1 MVITT
6 GTVVAGNRAV
16 TSVAAEF
23 RRSEGEAAG
32 IAILE
37 SSERPGGSRE
47 AAEVVVTTGTVV
59 TGTNPRGADQDA
71 PVTVE
76 EEGSG
81 EAAGSQARA
90 PGTGAGAAPDPVL
103 IHQIWIPNPMT
114 IV

>member
-23 RRSEGEAAG
+23 RRSEGEGEAAG

-47 AAEVVVTTGTVV
+47 AAEVVVTIGTVV
-59 TGTNPRGADQDA
+59 AGTNPRGADQYA
-71 PVTVE
+71 PVTLE

-90 PGTGAGAAPDPVL
+90 PGTGAAPDLVL
-103 IHQIWIPNPMT
+103 IH
-114 IV
+114 

>member
-1 MVITT
+1 MVSVVITT

-47 AAEVVVTTGTVV
+47 AAEVVVTIGTVV
-59 TGTNPRGADQDA
+59 AGTNPRGADQDA
-71 PVTVE
+71 PVTLE

-90 PGTGAGAAPDPVL
+90 PGTGAAPDLVL
-103 IHQIWIPNPMT
+103 IH
-114 IV
+114 